1 MESGASIGIFI
12 AFTGGVL
19 SFLSP
24 CVLPLVPSY
33 ISFIT
38 GFSLDELGQKRQSA
52 MVHASLFILGF
63 TIIFMLLGASAS
75 AIGFAVNV
83 NRIWFER
90 LGGLLIIVFGL
101 YMLGILNWG
110 WLARERRIHLQDKP
124 VGYLGSVLVGVA
136 FGAGWTPCI
145 GTILG
150 GILLM
155 TSSRA
160 SLTEGMIA
168 LFAYSMGL
176 AVPFLIAAFGVE
188 RFMGWFQR
196 NRHIMPVVT
205 KASGAMLVAVGLL
218 LVTGY
223 FTVLATWL
231 QSLTPAF
238 LWERI

>member
-1 MESGASIGIFI
+1 METGTSIGILI
-12 AFTGGVL
+12 AFAGGIL

-52 MVHASLFILGF
+52 MVHAALFISGF

-75 AIGFAVNV
+75 AIGYAVNV
-83 NRIWFER
+83 NRVWLER
-90 LGGLLIIVFGL
+90 FGGLLIIVFGL
-101 YMLGILNWG
+101 YMLGVFNWG
-110 WLARERRIHLQDKP
+110 WLARERRVHLQNKP

-145 GTILG
+145 GPILG

-155 TSSRA
+155 TSTRA
-160 SLTEGMIA
+160 DLSEGMLA

-176 AVPFLIAAFGVE
+176 AVPFMIAALGVE
-188 RFMGWFQR
+188 RFIGWFQKH
-196 NRHIMPVVT
+196 RHIMPVVT
-205 KASGAMLVAVGLL
+205 KASGAL
-218 LVTGY
+218 LVGVGILLISGY

-231 QSLTPAF
+231 QGLTPEF
-238 LWERI
+238 LLERI

>member
-1 MESGASIGIFI
+1 MESGASIGIFF
-12 AFTGGVL
+12 AFTAGVL

-38 GFSLDELGQKRQSA
+38 GFSLDELGEKRQSA
-52 MVHASLFILGF
+52 MVHAGLFITGF

-83 NRIWFER
+83 NRVWLER
-90 LGGLLIIVFGL
+90 AGGLLIIVFGL
-101 YMLGILNWG
+101 YMLGVFNFK
-110 WLARERRIHLQDKP
+110 WLARERRLHLQDKP

-145 GTILG
+145 GPVLG

-155 TSSRA
+155 TSTRA
-160 SLTEGMIA
+160 DLGEGMLA

-176 AVPFLIAAFGVE
+176 AVPFMMAAFGVE

-196 NRHIMPVVT
+196 NRRIMPVVT
-205 KASGAMLVAVGLL
+205 RASGALLVGVGLL
-218 LVTGY
+218 LVSGY

-231 QSLTPAF
+231 AGLTPEF